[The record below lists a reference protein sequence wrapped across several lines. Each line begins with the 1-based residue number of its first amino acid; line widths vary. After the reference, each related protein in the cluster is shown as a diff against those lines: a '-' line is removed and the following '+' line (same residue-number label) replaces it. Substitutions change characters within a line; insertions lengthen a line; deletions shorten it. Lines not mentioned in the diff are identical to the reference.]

1 MLIVIFDAYFLNSKL
16 MKNSSISVLL
26 FLIFFSLNSFSQIE
40 YGITI
45 EDLQGNS
52 LSDNDVLEFDTVEY
66 PDASFTYKVRNNT
79 SETIRVRVEVESFS
93 GTDGSMM
100 ELCFGEC
107 YFGVDLGQSYP
118 INQSQ
123 PYVYVAAN
131 STQVADG
138 DHFFNSDPGNGTEPV
153 EYTFRFYMSDENG
166 DELVSQAELQTD
178 FSLNYYYS
186 SSLGIDNLDELK
198 LIYYVSNNKLF
209 INSESNL
216 SLKIYDISGKLITK
230 NQILIG
236 GNTIDLTNFSVKYLL
251 MSFESNGTDLITKK
265 IMIP

>member
-1 MLIVIFDAYFLNSKL
+1 
-16 MKNSSISVLL
+16 
-26 FLIFFSLNSFSQIE
+26 
-40 YGITI
+40 
-45 EDLQGNS
+45 
-52 LSDNDVLEFDTVEY
+52 
-66 PDASFTYKVRNNT
+66 
-79 SETIRVRVEVESFS
+79 
-93 GTDGSMM
+93 
-100 ELCFGEC
+100 
-107 YFGVDLGQSYP
+107 
-118 INQSQ
+118 
-123 PYVYVAAN
+123 
-131 STQVADG
+131 
-138 DHFFNSDPGNGTEPV
+138 
-153 EYTFRFYMSDENG
+153 MSDENG

>member
-1 MLIVIFDAYFLNSKL
+1 

-79 SETIRVRVEVESFS
+79 SETIRVRVQVESFS

-118 INQSQ
+118 CLLYTSD
-123 PYVYVAAN
+123 AA
-131 STQVADG
+131 D
-138 DHFFNSDPGNGTEPV
+138 D
-153 EYTFRFYMSDENG
+153 
-166 DELVSQAELQTD
+166 
-178 FSLNYYYS
+178 
-186 SSLGIDNLDELK
+186 
-198 LIYYVSNNKLF
+198 
-209 INSESNL
+209 
-216 SLKIYDISGKLITK
+216 
-230 NQILIG
+230 
-236 GNTIDLTNFSVKYLL
+236 
-251 MSFESNGTDLITKK
+251 
-265 IMIP
+265 